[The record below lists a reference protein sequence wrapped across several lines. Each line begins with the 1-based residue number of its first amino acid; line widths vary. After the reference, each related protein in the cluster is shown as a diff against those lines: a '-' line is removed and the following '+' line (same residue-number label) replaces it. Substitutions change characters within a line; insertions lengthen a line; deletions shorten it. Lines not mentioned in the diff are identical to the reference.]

1 LNLAVPRRAVTMTAA
16 RIVPAFSALAAG
28 TLAVGTLAVGACA
41 VGILALGLG
50 TARAGNGGV
59 SMSGPTM
66 FAQQDGQALFEAI
79 CQGCHMPNGAGA
91 VGAGRYPALAHNQNL
106 AAAAYPVITVL
117 HGRKGMPAL
126 ASYLSDAQVAAVI
139 TYVRTHFGNEY
150 GDPISPDMVKA
161 LRKSPGNSSF

>member
-1 LNLAVPRRAVTMTAA
+1 MNRALPRRAATITAA
-16 RIVPAFSALAAG
+16 RIVPAFGA
-28 TLAVGTLAVGACA
+28 LAVGTVAVGACA
-41 VGILALGLG
+41 VGILAAGLG
-50 TARAGNGGV
+50 TAHAGNGGV
-59 SMSGPTM
+59 SMSGPTT

-79 CQGCHMPNGAGA
+79 CQGCHMPNGTGA

-117 HGRKGMPAL
+117 HGRKGMPPL

-161 LRKSPGNSSF
+161 LRKST